1 MLWWTLRCTCFFQI
15 WFPWCVCPGVGL
27 LDHMAVLFPDKAF
40 LKVFIE
46 LVTILLL
53 FYDFIFWPQSKACGI
68 LACWPGIKPAPPQ
81 WKVCVCVCVK
91 VTQSFPTL
99 CDSINCSPPASF
111 VHGILQ
117 ARILEWVAMPSSR
130 GSSQPRDQ
138 TWVSCIVGRF
148 FTDWSTREAV
158 EGEDLQII
166 FFDIQINLLLK
177 VCKFFYFLNLN

>member
-1 MLWWTLRCTCFFQI
+1 MSLSDLVSLVCMPRTGI
-15 WFPWCVCPGVGL
+15 AGSYGSSISWCS
-27 LDHMAVLFPDKAF
+27 LFKS
-40 LKVFIE
+40 LYWIGYNITSV
-46 LVTILLL
+46 LL
-53 FYDFIFWPQSKACGI
+53 FSFLAAKQSMWDFSSLTRDHTCTPSVEG
-68 LACWPGIKPAPPQ
+68 
-81 WKVCVCVCVK
+81 VCVCVCVK

-99 CDSINCSPPASF
+99 CDSINCSPPASS

-130 GSSQPRDQ
+130 GSSQLRDQ